1 MFQLL
6 GVSDSFRFIDPAVGS
21 DLPRAQQ
28 DHNMPNFHIKHTE
41 NKEEMQNEY
50 VRDNKLAKFN
60 KQKNYRSK
68 QRFCPTPEEIPVKK
82 STLGAEEENFVDYQQ
97 GQVMKVKNKKFY
109 QGHLNKVCKSFIV
122 FFQKYFFQ

>member
-21 DLPRAQQ
+21 DLSRAQQ
-28 DHNMPNFHIKHTE
+28 DHNMTNFYSKHTE

-50 VRDNKLAKFN
+50 VRNNKLAKFN

-68 QRFCPTPEEIPVKK
+68 QRSFPIPEEIPVKK
-82 STLGAEEENFVDYQQ
+82 TTLGAEEENFVDYQQ

-122 FFQKYFFQ
+122 FF

>member
-21 DLPRAQQ
+21 DLSRAQQ
-28 DHNMPNFHIKHTE
+28 DHNMPNFHSKHTE

-50 VRDNKLAKFN
+50 DRNNKLAKFN

-68 QRFCPTPEEIPVKK
+68 QRFFPIPEEIPGNK

-97 GQVMKVKNKKFY
+97 GQVMKVKDKKFY
-109 QGHLNKVCKSFIV
+109 QGHLNKVCKSFIIL
-122 FFQKYFFQ
+122 F

>member
-21 DLPRAQQ
+21 DLSRAQQ
-28 DHNMPNFHIKHTE
+28 DHNMPNFHSKHTE

-50 VRDNKLAKFN
+50 VRNNKLAKFN

-68 QRFCPTPEEIPVKK
+68 QKFFPIPEEIPVKK
-82 STLGAEEENFVDYQQ
+82 SYPYEEEENFVEYQQ
-97 GQVMKVKNKKFY
+97 GQVVKVKNKKFH

-122 FFQKYFFQ
+122 FV